1 VPLNIARMPIPRAR
15 GRASQVLLLAM
26 SAMFGGSAML
36 VGSAACTRGDACQDK
51 LAAMRRTLEAIPAGA
66 ATQQVA
72 ILAPDFPLLT
82 SANGEVLRAA
92 GPVVRLNADSSANLE
107 GGDKHFEAGPMIV
120 EATEALSRPGHD
132 RVLYLA
138 IAPGVAL
145 GPHSALIRGLG
156 EQAPLRV
163 LIRGAT
169 GGLAAPTPSPAMAT
183 RLAAIRAASPHEKPV
198 LLADAMGAVAADCK
212 PMAAG
217 FESIASAAPDK
228 RQGAL
233 INAALTGADQCGCE
247 VVDIDGLSALIWTLT
262 MGDGPRLRWLP
273 LLPGPA
279 GIKLPADA
287 RTGDL
292 VRLLE
297 AGPAIALPE

>member
-1 VPLNIARMPIPRAR
+1 MPIPRAH
-15 GRASQVLLLAM
+15 GRTRQVLLLAM
-26 SAMFGGSAML
+26 L
-36 VGSAACTRGDACQDK
+36 VGFAACTRDDACQDK
-51 LAAMRRTLEAIPAGA
+51 LAAMRRTLAAIPADA
-66 ATQQVA
+66 ATQQAA

-82 SANGEVLRAA
+82 SANGEALRAA
-92 GPVVRLNADSSANLE
+92 GPVVRLNADNSANLE
-107 GGDKHFEAGPMIV
+107 GGTPHFEAGPVIV
-120 EATEALSRPGHD
+120 EATEALTRPGHD

-138 IAPGVAL
+138 IPPGVAL

-163 LIRGAT
+163 LIRDAT
-169 GGLAAPTPSPAMAT
+169 GRPAAPTPSPAMAT
-183 RLAAIRAASPHEKPV
+183 HLAAIRGASLHEKPV
-198 LLADAMGAVAADCK
+198 LLGDAMRAVAGNCK

-217 FESIASAAPDK
+217 FESIAGVAPDQ

-233 INAALTGADQCGCE
+233 LNAALTGAEQCGCE

-279 GIKLPADA
+279 GIKLPPDA

>member
-1 VPLNIARMPIPRAR
+1 MLRAR
-15 GRASQVLLLAM
+15 RRASQVLLFVTLAG
-26 SAMFGGSAML
+26 F
-36 VGSAACTRGDACQDK
+36 AACKRDDACQDK
-51 LAAMRRTLEAIPAGA
+51 LATMRRTFEAIPADA
-66 ATQQVA
+66 VAQQA
-72 ILAPDFPLLT
+72 ILAPAVPLLT
-82 SANGEVLRAA
+82 SAQGAALRAA
-92 GPVVRLNADSSANLE
+92 GPVVRLNADNSAQLE
-107 GGDKHFEAGPMIV
+107 GGEQHFEAEPVIA
-120 EATEALSRPGHD
+120 EAIAALTRPGHD

-138 IAPGVAL
+138 IPPGVAL
-145 GPHSALIRGLG
+145 GPHSGLIRRLG

-163 LIRGAT
+163 LVRDAT
-169 GGLAAPTPSPAMAT
+169 GGPAAPTPSPAMAT
-183 RLAAIRAASPHEKPV
+183 RLAAVRGASLHEKPV
-198 LLADAMGAVAADCK
+198 LLADAMRVVAGDCK

-217 FESIASAAPDK
+217 FESLASAAPDQ

-233 INAALTGADQCGCE
+233 LNAALTGAEQCGCE

-279 GIKLPADA
+279 GIRLPADA

-297 AGPAIALPE
+297 AGPAIALPG